1 MVNDSEP
8 LEFNPFG
15 NSVKCYNQLRNDTH
29 PRKNV
34 QKGIKYS
41 WDSKIQGLILSSVY
55 YGFFFTQLPGGIL
68 SERIGAKWIYGSGVL
83 ISNVLYML
91 LPFSASLG
99 YEVFI
104 AVRIIEGFAE
114 GLTFPAINFAIS
126 NWSPKSERSRI
137 SSIIFLGIPFG
148 MIIGMTVSG
157 VLSST
162 EFLGGWPST
171 FYLFGSC
178 GILWF
183 IFWSTLVYETPK
195 DHPYISAEELA
206 YIQDGQTESF
216 TVKPVV
222 PWKDIFSSLPVWA
235 VIIAHLGNAYALDG
249 LLSAIPYVC
258 QIVSSAASSYI
269 ADRLR
274 MSNKISIT
282 SIRKIMNINRK
293 TSIYTNILLYVERDK
308 CFIGP
313 ALCLLGI
320 VASGCQQILILVLL
334 CSAMFLNGFIYS
346 GYNVTHVDMSPEF
359 AGVLYG
365 ITCTIANAGGIAS
378 PEISGVITASG
389 DPLQNWNLIFCIT
402 SAVYFASGVFYAV
415 FASAEKQ
422 PWSIVGSDVN
432 AYSILD
438 DENI

>member
-1 MVNDSEP
+1 MTLKTRAWSSPKDGNKHQAFAEKRFPSLLVTAKLSLRRPNCRLSEMGSLYQLKERVYFPKRCIFMILGFFGTFLLYATRVNLSVAIVAMVNDSEHH
-8 LEFNPFG
+8 EFNPFN

-29 PRKNV
+29 PAKNV
-34 QKGIKYS
+34 QKGMKYN
-41 WDSKIQGLILSSVY
+41 WDSKIQGLILSSAY

-83 ISNVLYML
+83 ISNVLYLL
-91 LPFSASLG
+91 LPFAASLG

-104 AVRIIEGFAE
+104 AIRVIEGFAE

-216 TVKPVV
+216 TVLHENNNNRKPVV

-235 VIIAHLGNAYALDG
+235 VIIAHLGNAYALVLLLAEMPTYFRQVLQLDIQTDG

-282 SIRKIMNINRK
+282 SIRKIMN
-293 TSIYTNILLYVERDK
+293 SIERDK
-308 CFIGP
+308 RKS
-313 ALCLLGI
+313 LT
-320 VASGCQQILILVLL
+320 
-334 CSAMFLNGFIYS
+334 GFNF
-346 GYNVTHVDMSPEF
+346 GF
-359 AGVLYG
+359 
-365 ITCTIANAGGIAS
+365 
-378 PEISGVITASG
+378 
-389 DPLQNWNLIFCIT
+389 
-402 SAVYFASGVFYAV
+402 
-415 FASAEKQ
+415 
-422 PWSIVGSDVN
+422 
-432 AYSILD
+432 
-438 DENI
+438 